1 MLSEWAINQDYIVE
15 VWLTILDGQKED
27 LSKAT
32 SNLDLSSNDKISAL
46 YLCADILDYPNDDY
60 KEKLKELEDLTNT
73 KCNSQEVVLDD
84 LQAEYI
90 QIFSINSTKLKC
102 VPYASWWIDGKMSGK
117 TLSKILDFY
126 NRCGYEFDAKSM
138 KKPADN
144 LSSMV
149 SFIAIL
155 AEDGKEEE
163 IKEFAKFLTWID
175 DFASSLQSATQI
187 KTFGYAIEVSK
198 QIISSFKGKL

>member
-1 MLSEWAINQDYIVE
+1 ME
-15 VWLTILDGQKED
+15 VWLIIQDGQKED
-27 LSKAT
+27 LLRAT
-32 SNLDLSSNDKISAL
+32 SNLDISLNDKISAL
-46 YLCADILDYPNDDY
+46 FLCADILDYPNGNY
-60 KEKLKELEDLTNT
+60 KEKIKKLEDLTNT
-73 KCNSQEVVLDD
+73 KCNSQEVALDD

-126 NRCGYEFDAKSM
+126 TRCGYKFDAENM

-155 AEDGKEEE
+155 AEDGKIEE
-163 IKEFAKFLTWID
+163 IEDFAKFLTWID
-175 DFASSLQSATQI
+175 DFASSLKSATQI
-187 KTFGYAIEVSK
+187 KTFSYAIEVSK

>member
-1 MLSEWAINQDYIVE
+1 ME
-15 VWLTILDGQKED
+15 VWLIIQDGQKED
-27 LSKAT
+27 LLKAT
-32 SNLDLSSNDKISAL
+32 SNLDLSLNDKISAL
-46 YLCADILDYPNDDY
+46 FLCADILDYPNDNY
-60 KEKLKELEDLTNT
+60 KEKIQKLEDLTHT
-73 KCNSQEVVLDD
+73 KCNLQEVALDD

-126 NRCGYEFDAKSM
+126 TRCGYKFDVDSM

-155 AEDGKEEE
+155 AEDGKTEE
-163 IKEFAKFLTWID
+163 IEEFAKFLTWID
-175 DFASSLQSATQI
+175 DFASSLKSATQI
-187 KTFGYAIEVSK
+187 ETFSYAVEIFK

>member
-1 MLSEWAINQDYIVE
+1 ME
-15 VWLTILDGQKED
+15 VWLIIQGGQKED
-27 LSKAT
+27 LSRAI
-32 SNLDLSSNDKISAL
+32 SNLNISLNDKISAL
-46 YLCADILDYPNDDY
+46 FLCADILDYPNDDY
-60 KEKLKELEDLTNT
+60 KEKIKKLEDLTNT
-73 KCNSQEVVLDD
+73 KCNSQEVALDD

-90 QIFSINSTKLKC
+90 RIFSINSTKLKC

-155 AEDGKEEE
+155 AEDGKKEE
-163 IKEFAKFLTWID
+163 IEEFAKFLTWTD
-175 DFASSLQSATQI
+175 DFASSLKSATQI
-187 KTFGYAIEVSK
+187 KTFSYAVEIFK

>member
-1 MLSEWAINQDYIVE
+1 ME

-46 YLCADILDYPNDDY
+46 FLCADILDYPNNDY
-60 KEKLKELEDLTNT
+60 KEKIKELEDLTNT
-73 KCNSQEVVLDD
+73 KCNSQEVALDD

-126 NRCGYEFDAKSM
+126 NRCGYKFDANSM

-163 IKEFAKFLTWID
+163 IKEFAKFLTWTD
-175 DFASSLQSATQI
+175 DFASSLKSATRT
-187 KTFGYAIEVSK
+187 KTFNYAIEVSK

>member
-1 MLSEWAINQDYIVE
+1 VE
-15 VWLTILDGQKED
+15 VWLIIQDGQRED
-27 LSKAT
+27 LLKVI
-32 SNLDLSSNDKISAL
+32 SNLNISLNDKISAL
-46 YLCADILDYPNDDY
+46 FLCADILDYPNDDY
-60 KEKLKELEDLTNT
+60 KEKIKKLENLTNT
-73 KCNSQEVVLDD
+73 KCNSQEVALDD

-126 NRCGYEFDAKSM
+126 TRCGYKFDAKSL

-144 LSSMV
+144 LSSMI
-149 SFIAIL
+149 SFTAIL
-155 AEDGKEEE
+155 AEDGKTEE

-175 DFASSLQSATQI
+175 DFASSLKSATQI
-187 KTFGYAIEVSK
+187 KTFSYAVEIFK

>member
-1 MLSEWAINQDYIVE
+1 MLKVI
-15 VWLTILDGQKED
+15 
-27 LSKAT
+27 
-32 SNLDLSSNDKISAL
+32 SNLNISLNDKISAL
-46 YLCADILDYPNDDY
+46 FLCADILDYPNDDY
-60 KEKLKELEDLTNT
+60 KEKIKKLENLTNT
-73 KCNSQEVVLDD
+73 KCNSQEVALDD

-126 NRCGYEFDAKSM
+126 TRCGYKFDAKSL

-144 LSSMV
+144 LSSMI
-149 SFIAIL
+149 SFTAIL
-155 AEDGKEEE
+155 AEDGKTEE

-175 DFASSLQSATQI
+175 DFASSLKSATQI
-187 KTFGYAIEVSK
+187 KTFSYAVEIFK

>member
-27 LSKAT
+27 LLKAT
-32 SNLDLSSNDKISAL
+32 SNLDLSLNDKISAL

-60 KEKLKELEDLTNT
+60 KEKIKELEDLTST

-102 VPYASWWIDGKMSGK
+102 VPCASWWIDGKMSGK

-163 IKEFAKFLTWID
+163 IKEFAKFLTWTD
-175 DFASSLQSATQI
+175 DFASSLKSATQT
-187 KTFGYAIEVSK
+187 KTFNYAIEVSK

>member
-1 MLSEWAINQDYIVE
+1 ME
-15 VWLTILDGQKED
+15 VWLIIQDGQKED
-27 LSKAT
+27 LLRAT
-32 SNLDLSSNDKISAL
+32 SNLNLSLNDKISAL
-46 YLCADILDYPNDDY
+46 FLCADILDYPNDDY
-60 KEKLKELEDLTNT
+60 KEKIKKLEDLTNT
-73 KCNSQEVVLDD
+73 KCNSQEVALDD

-126 NRCGYEFDAKSM
+126 TRCGYKFDVENM

-144 LSSMV
+144 LSSMI

-155 AEDGKEEE
+155 AEDGKIEE
-163 IKEFAKFLTWID
+163 IEEFAKFLTWLD
-175 DFASSLQSATQI
+175 DFASSLKSATQI
-187 KTFGYAIEVSK
+187 EAFSYAIDITTK
-198 QIISSFKGKL
+198 IISSFKGKL

>member
-1 MLSEWAINQDYIVE
+1 ME
-15 VWLTILDGQKED
+15 VWLIIQDGRKED
-27 LSKAT
+27 LLKVT
-32 SNLDLSSNDKISAL
+32 SSLNLSFNDKISAL
-46 YLCADILDYPNDDY
+46 FLCADILNYPNDDY
-60 KEKLKELEDLTNT
+60 KEKIKKLEDLTNT
-73 KCNSQEVVLDD
+73 KCNSQEVALDD

-126 NRCGYEFDAKSM
+126 ARCGYKFDAESM

-155 AEDGKEEE
+155 AEDGKTEE
-163 IKEFAKFLTWID
+163 IEEFAKFLTWTD
-175 DFASSLQSATQI
+175 DFASSLKSATQI
-187 KTFGYAIEVSK
+187 KTFNYAVEIFK

>member
-1 MLSEWAINQDYIVE
+1 ME
-15 VWLTILDGQKED
+15 VWLIIQDGQKED
-27 LSKAT
+27 LSRAT
-32 SNLDLSSNDKISAL
+32 SNLDLSLNDKISAL
-46 YLCADILDYPNDDY
+46 FLCADILDYPNDDY
-60 KEKLKELEDLTNT
+60 KEKIKKLEDFTNT
-73 KCNSQEVVLDD
+73 KCNSQEVALDD

-155 AEDGKEEE
+155 AEDGKKEE

-175 DFASSLQSATQI
+175 DFASSLKSATQI
-187 KTFGYAIEVSK
+187 KTFGYAVENFK

>member
-1 MLSEWAINQDYIVE
+1 ME

>member
-1 MLSEWAINQDYIVE
+1 M
-15 VWLTILDGQKED
+15 
-27 LSKAT
+27 
-32 SNLDLSSNDKISAL
+32 
-46 YLCADILDYPNDDY
+46 CADILDYPNGNY
-60 KEKLKELEDLTNT
+60 KEKIKKLEDLTNT
-73 KCNSQEVVLDD
+73 KCNSQEVALDD

-126 NRCGYEFDAKSM
+126 TRCGYKFDAENM

-155 AEDGKEEE
+155 AEDGKIEE
-163 IKEFAKFLTWID
+163 IEDFAKFLTWID
-175 DFASSLQSATQI
+175 DFASSLKSATQI
-187 KTFGYAIEVSK
+187 KTFSYAIEVSK

>member
-1 MLSEWAINQDYIVE
+1 ME
-15 VWLTILDGQKED
+15 VWLIIQDGQRED
-27 LSKAT
+27 LLKVI
-32 SNLDLSSNDKISAL
+32 SNLNISLNDKISAL
-46 YLCADILDYPNDDY
+46 FLCADILDYPNDDY
-60 KEKLKELEDLTNT
+60 KEKIKKLENLTNT
-73 KCNSQEVVLDD
+73 KCNSQEVALDD

-126 NRCGYEFDAKSM
+126 TRCGYKFDAKSL

-144 LSSMV
+144 LSSMI
-149 SFIAIL
+149 SFTAIL
-155 AEDGKEEE
+155 AEDGKTEE

-175 DFASSLQSATQI
+175 DFASSLKSATQI
-187 KTFGYAIEVSK
+187 KTFSYAVEIFK

>member
-1 MLSEWAINQDYIVE
+1 ME
-15 VWLTILDGQKED
+15 VWLIIQGGQKED
-27 LSKAT
+27 LSRAI
-32 SNLDLSSNDKISAL
+32 SNLNISLNDKISAL
-46 YLCADILDYPNDDY
+46 FLCADILDYPNDDY
-60 KEKLKELEDLTNT
+60 KEKIKKLEDLTNT
-73 KCNSQEVVLDD
+73 KCNSQEVALDD

-90 QIFSINSTKLKC
+90 RIFSMNSTKLKC

-155 AEDGKEEE
+155 AEDEKKEEIE
-163 IKEFAKFLTWID
+163 EFAKFLTWID
-175 DFASSLQSATQI
+175 DFASSLKSATQI
-187 KTFGYAIEVSK
+187 KTFSYAVEIFK